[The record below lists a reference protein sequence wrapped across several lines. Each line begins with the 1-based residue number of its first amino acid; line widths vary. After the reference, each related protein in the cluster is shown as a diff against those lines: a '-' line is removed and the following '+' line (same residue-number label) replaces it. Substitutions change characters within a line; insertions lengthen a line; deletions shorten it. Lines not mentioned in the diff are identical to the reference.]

1 MTDPYVDYFLSAGS
15 EVAQLDLVEITHPDM
30 TQPYR
35 YVRNQRGGVTVTL
48 PGDGATAFEYR
59 PMNIRRDRDANDLV
73 QGISIDLGD
82 PGVVVPAEMD
92 ALVAA
97 NTYNTRPLLRYWA
110 YRSDDLSAPLI
121 GPLKYEVVSVATKGP
136 QCTIRAEAPERN
148 ASGTGERY
156 TFVRFP
162 MLRGV

>member
-1 MTDPYVDYFLSAGS
+1 MTDPYVEYFLSAGAD
-15 EVAQLDLVEITHPDM
+15 VAQLDLIEISHPDM
-30 TQPYR
+30 TQVYR

-48 PGDGATAFEYR
+48 PSEGSATFEYR

-73 QGISIDLGD
+73 QGISIDIGD
-82 PGVVVPAEMD
+82 PGVVVVGEMD

-97 NTYNTRPLLRYWA
+97 NTYNTRPILRYWA
-110 YRSDDLSAPLI
+110 YRSDDLSIPLI
-121 GPLKYEVVSVATKGP
+121 GPFRYEVISVSTRGP

-148 ASGTGERY
+148 ASGTGELY